1 MLETATTHTCY
12 WWIKI
17 PDWDK
22 GTEQSV
28 CTWKGLIF
36 CNCNLKYFRIVHHP
50 NYKFL
55 FKVIIVL
62 CRASGNLCRH
72 CGTNASYMASTNV
85 QFKPPDRYGGW
96 CLKAIFFA
104 HQANNTAKPNVKGPS
119 GGNKKCLSAR
129 QRFPVLSSLNR
140 SWSWNSSSRSCSH
153 NFCCFYLWKSVKKCF
168 FCYRNAP

>member
-72 CGTNASYMASTNV
+72 CGTNASNMASTNV

-119 GGNKKCLSAR
+119 GGNKKCQCTAEVPGSLVPEPKVRDS
-129 QRFPVLSSLNR
+129 RFK
-140 SWSWNSSSRSCSH
+140 SR
-153 NFCCFYLWKSVKKCF
+153 LGTGLGIDI
-168 FCYRNAP
+168 RAM

>member
-96 CLKAIFFA
+96 CLKAIFLPIKLII
-104 HQANNTAKPNVKGPS
+104 QPS
-119 GGNKKCLSAR
+119 QMWKVRLEVTRNASVHGRGS
-129 QRFPVLSSLNR
+129 RFSRPWTESPRFSVQVSSRNR
-140 SWSWNSSSRSCSH
+140 S
-153 NFCCFYLWKSVKKCF
+153 
-168 FCYRNAP
+168 RNQY